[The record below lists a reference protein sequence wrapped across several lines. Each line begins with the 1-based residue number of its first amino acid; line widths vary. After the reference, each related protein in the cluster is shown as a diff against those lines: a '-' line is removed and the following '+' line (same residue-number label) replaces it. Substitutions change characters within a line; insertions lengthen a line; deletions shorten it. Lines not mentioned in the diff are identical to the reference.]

1 MSNTI
6 SPLNL
11 SFLWQIPQIEPTRN
25 YDYISNIIANGLIQ
39 DFFVPGIAAQNPFLK
54 QVNDF
59 NQNIGILQT
68 ATNGISQI
76 LQYIDI
82 LKNVNPNEE
91 NVLKELSSQI
101 NDVIKNTTYNSI
113 PVFQESIQVNNQKV
127 NLAIPTFNP
136 NNMSI
141 EDYEKLLQTK
151 QKNLF
156 ETLNN
161 LSLELPINEQNNAF
175 NPFEAEAM
183 QEIINSGQLVNAYN
197 ANLINPFTFQLL
209 LS

>member
-1 MSNTI
+1 MSDTI

-11 SFLWQIPQIEPTRN
+11 SLLWQIPQIEPTRN

-76 LQYIDI
+76 LNYVDI
-82 LKNVNPNEE
+82 LKNINPNQEQ
-91 NVLKELSSQI
+91 VFKELTNEL
-101 NDVIKNTTYNSI
+101 NDVIKNTSYNSI
-113 PVFQESIQVNNQKV
+113 PVFQEKIQLNNQNV
-127 NLAIPTFNP
+127 NLSIPTLDLSNI
-136 NNMSI
+136 NI
-141 EDYEKLLQTK
+141 EDYEKLLTK
-151 QKNLF
+151 KQEDLF
-156 ETLNN
+156 KVLNN
-161 LSLELPINEQNNAF
+161 ISLEVPTHAPNNF
-175 NPFEAEAM
+175 NSYETEAL
-183 QEIINSGQLVNAYN
+183 QEIINSGELVNAYN

>member
-1 MSNTI
+1 MSDTI

-11 SFLWQIPQIEPTRN
+11 SLLWQIPQIEPTRN

-76 LQYIDI
+76 LNYVDI
-82 LKNVNPNEE
+82 LKNINPNQEQ
-91 NVLKELSSQI
+91 VFKELTNEL
-101 NDVIKNTTYNSI
+101 NDVIKNTSYNSI
-113 PVFQESIQVNNQKV
+113 PVFQEKIQLNNQNV
-127 NLAIPTFNP
+127 NLSIPTLDLS
-136 NNMSI
+136 NMNI
-141 EDYEKLLQTK
+141 EDYEKLLTK
-151 QKNLF
+151 KQEDLLKV
-156 ETLNN
+156 LNN
-161 LSLELPINEQNNAF
+161 ISLEVPTHAPNNF
-175 NPFEAEAM
+175 NPYESEAL
-183 QEIINSGQLVNAYN
+183 QEIITSGELVNAYN